1 MQIEQVQISLNDTT
15 LEEFASIQANL
26 CLRSKRQIYLST
38 FNIKELQAQCL
49 AICGSITHDFLRK
62 PASKYARN
70 FFTLELVRA
79 YLTPL
84 WEDFDNIKKF
94 NISGIIFSIQNV
106 KSIIVSKRY
115 SYPKFGCCM
124 TVTKYTTTRLGNLKF
139 VLSFLGRTLSR
150 AFLYLLMLCL
160 YKKHVYIQQLPPVGQ
175 RFSSADT

>member
-62 PASKYARN
+62 PASKYARI

-79 YLTPL
+79 YLTSL
-84 WEDFDNIKKF
+84 WEDFDHIKK
-94 NISGIIFSIQNV
+94 IQYIWDHFQYTECKKYNSLKTLFLSKVRMLHDRHKIYNHEAWKFEICAQFFGQNSESRLFILVNV
-106 KSIIVSKRY
+106 
-115 SYPKFGCCM
+115 
-124 TVTKYTTTRLGNLKF
+124 
-139 VLSFLGRTLSR
+139 
-150 AFLYLLMLCL
+150 ML
-160 YKKHVYIQQLPPVGQ
+160 I
-175 RFSSADT
+175 